1 MLVDNI
7 FHLRLW
13 SEIFSASSLS
23 IAIIPPAVASC
34 ANKNCSAVIKG
45 LLMPCDLFWFW
56 YSLPPTPSPHTIA
69 VWNTVYS
76 PDNKPVPFLHKLTCV
91 SCYVLACASF
101 FGLCPWNRRKCLFF
115 LFFFCFSLLKI
126 LLVFFLYLFLK
137 HCHNLLNASH
147 SRKACW
153 SMCCHFLF
161 PGGCEISDEFLHS
174 LDLGSPKFPLTA
186 FGELKLPALF
196 FQMLLL
202 LLTVLCESL
211 LKINISQI

>member
-1 MLVDNI
+1 MQLLCEIQCILQTISLFLSSTNLLVSRVM
-7 FHLRLW
+7 F
-13 SEIFSASSLS
+13 
-23 IAIIPPAVASC
+23 
-34 ANKNCSAVIKG
+34 
-45 LLMPCDLFWFW
+45 LLVPLF
-56 YSLPPTPSPHTIA
+56 L
-69 VWNTVYS
+69 VYALGIEGS
-76 PDNKPVPFLHKLTCV
+76 V
-91 SCYVLACASF
+91 
-101 FGLCPWNRRKCLFF
+101 
-115 LFFFCFSLLKI
+115 FFFCFFFVSLFLKYFWS
-126 LLVFFLYLFLK
+126 FFLYLFLK

-153 SMCCHFLF
+153 SVCCHFLF